1 MAEGTYVEGLRQTIK
16 SLEALGVDL
25 EDIKDSMAQIAAE
38 AARVAAQHAPSDSG
52 ALRASI
58 RGNRAKGKAVVTA
71 GKARVPYAG
80 AINYGWRAR
89 GIRGV
94 GFMQAADRVVGP
106 RAVEI
111 LEDGINRR
119 IQDRG
124 FAS

>member
-1 MAEGTYVEGLRQTIK
+1 MAEGTYVEGLRATIK
-16 SLEALGVDL
+16 SLEALGVEV
-25 EDIKDSMAQIAAE
+25 EDMKEVMAEIASD
-38 AARVAAQHAPSDSG
+38 AARVASQHAPSRTG

-80 AINYGWRAR
+80 AINYGWRKR

-106 RAVEI
+106 RAVEM
-111 LEDGINRR
+111 LEQGINRR

-124 FAS
+124 F